1 MTDEEFEAQLLHT
14 HNVGISEGLRQ
25 AAEHIMQA
33 AKDSFERFGT
43 EERQTARLR
52 HLANELHCKANAAHP
67 SPPNEAAKGD
77 AMTVKKRATSR
88 PVDGLVLNTP
98 GLCAL
103 CGWPSTHICDCPQCR
118 DMLEMDKEDPNEGR
132 LMCDRCGDS
141 GRLVVNDRLDG
152 QEGSEE

>member
-1 MTDEEFEAQLLHT
+1 MSETVPCESELLHT

-67 SPPNEAAKGD
+67 GPPNAAAHVRDRSEA
-77 AMTVKKRATSR
+77 
-88 PVDGLVLNTP
+88 
-98 GLCAL
+98 
-103 CGWPSTHICDCPQCR
+103 
-118 DMLEMDKEDPNEGR
+118 EGT
-132 LMCDRCGDS
+132 
-141 GRLVVNDRLDG
+141 
-152 QEGSEE
+152 